1 MEDGMPK
8 RTIAEQLQ
16 KMQDK
21 ADVIS
26 KLQRELQKDIQAF
39 KPSCLQDDDASSD
52 MSNTW
57 TKNEAPHM
65 LAVPNQAVQKHNRGA
80 K

>member
-1 MEDGMPK
+1 MPK
-8 RTIAEQLQ
+8 CTIAEQLQ

-26 KLQRELQKDIQAF
+26 KLQQELQKDIQAF
-39 KPSCLQDDDASSD
+39 KFSSLQDSDANSD

-57 TKNEAPHM
+57 TGNEA
-65 LAVPNQAVQKHNRGA
+65 
-80 K
+80 